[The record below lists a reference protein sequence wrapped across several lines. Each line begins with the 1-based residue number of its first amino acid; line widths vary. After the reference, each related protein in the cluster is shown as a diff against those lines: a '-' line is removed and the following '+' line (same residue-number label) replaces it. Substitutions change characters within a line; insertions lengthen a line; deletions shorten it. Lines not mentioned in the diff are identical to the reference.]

1 MKHVAPGWAGI
12 TILHA
17 RHGRQRGMEIMS
29 RDRVNR
35 MVVEMI
41 RERYSIE
48 DEIGLLRTGPS
59 DEAERY
65 DAYVEEC
72 RAWGRGA
79 KIKLGTDA

>member
-1 MKHVAPGWAGI
+1 MRSAI
-12 TILHA
+12 N
-17 RHGRQRGMEIMS
+17 RQ
-29 RDRVNR
+29 
-35 MVVEMI
+35 VVEMI

-72 RAWGRGA
+72 RAWGRGEKA
-79 KIKLGTDA
+79 LLAEPI